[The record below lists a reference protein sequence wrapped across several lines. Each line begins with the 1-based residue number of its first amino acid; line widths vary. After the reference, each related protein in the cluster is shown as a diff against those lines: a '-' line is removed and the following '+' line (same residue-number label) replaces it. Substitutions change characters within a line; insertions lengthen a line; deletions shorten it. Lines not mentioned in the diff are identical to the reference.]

1 MAELNAEQ
9 LANEINARL
18 DSYKEMVD
26 KSATIEALNAA
37 VTDFESFKQSNDLS
51 GYDEKMGNL
60 EKDIRKLTEKVGQ
73 ISINDHAMGQSLA
86 TQIKAGLESDAW
98 EKHLEKRAEGES
110 PIWQMK
116 DIDWGAAGGNG
127 TNDVVHNAMPF
138 DVPVYPFEEP
148 FDVRSYIPVSTVDTG
163 SLDYPQEKAYTDG
176 MGVKGETGASD
187 ETSITFEMQTEN
199 AHRIATYAEVSRRA
213 LRNTAW
219 LSQYLANRFLEK
231 WVKLLNTQVLAGNG
245 TGENLNGILNQATAY
260 TAAGSY
266 EDTIPAGES
275 TLIDA
280 ILAMKSQLYDTGN
293 VMANSCFVSP
303 VTHYQLTVQ
312 KTTTREYA
320 YDQTLAQ
327 VDANGV
333 WRINGMALVMSK
345 DIPDGEAL
353 IGMISPNVLQ
363 LLMNG
368 GVDMATTQSHAS
380 NFVASLVAFR
390 FEADVLFPIYR
401 PYAFLKGDLATVQAD
416 ITAS

>member
-26 KSATIEALNAA
+26 KSATVEALNEA
-37 VTDFESFKQSNDLS
+37 VKDFESFKQSNDLTE
-51 GYDEKMGNL
+51 YDEKMGNL

-176 MGVKGETGASD
+176 MGVKAETGAST
-187 ETSITFEMQTEN
+187 EISITFEMQTEN

-260 TAAGSY
+260 VAAGAY
-266 EDTIPAGES
+266 EDTIPSGES

-280 ILAMKSQLYDTGN
+280 ILAMKSQLYDSGN

-327 VDANGV
+327 VDSNGV

-345 DIPDGEAL
+345 DIPDGQAL

-368 GVDMATTQSHAS
+368 GVDMATTQSHS
-380 NFVASLVAFR
+380 TNFVASLVAFR

-416 ITAS
+416 ITA